1 MQGGPKHSALDMLH
15 NSCDLGRLDWND
27 LALGGPVNDARA
39 QAVRENSI
47 LMGFGDRSSWLQ
59 LAVLFALMCVLYH
72 GIVVS
77 LVSNWHEDPNFSHG
91 FFVPLFSVLI
101 VWQRRKKLASLPLQP
116 SWSGI
121 VVIAA
126 ALAVLVAGVF
136 GAELF
141 LSRSSLVLLLAG
153 LIICF
158 GGWNYFRALFFA
170 WAVLF
175 LMIPI
180 PVIIFNEIAFPL
192 QFFASRLATWLL
204 GAFGV
209 PVLRAGNVIN
219 LPSMSLE
226 VVEACSGIRSL
237 VSMITLAV
245 IYGYFAEPRRFVRV
259 ILVLAAIPVAVVT
272 NGIRIMGTGLFAQY
286 WDPEKAQ
293 SFFHDFSGG
302 VIFVLALALLY
313 LMHRFFVMFE
323 SHHKERSA

>member
-1 MQGGPKHSALDMLH
+1 M
-15 NSCDLGRLDWND
+15 
-27 LALGGPVNDARA
+27 NDARA
-39 QAVRENSI
+39 QVVRENSVR
-47 LMGFGDRSSWLQ
+47 MGFGDRSFWLQ
-59 LAVLFALMCVLYH
+59 LAALVALMCLLFH
-72 GIVVS
+72 GIVGS
-77 LVSNWHEDPNFSHG
+77 LVSNWWNDPNFSHG
-91 FFVPLFSVLI
+91 FFVPLFSAVI
-101 VWQRRKKLASLPLQP
+101 AWRRRKTLASLPLQP

-121 VVIAA
+121 IVIAG
-126 ALAVLVAGVF
+126 ALAVLVTGVL

-153 LIICF
+153 LIIYF

-180 PVIIFNEIAFPL
+180 PMIVFNEIAFPL

-204 GAFGV
+204 GSLGV
-209 PVLRAGNVIN
+209 PVLREGNVIN

-237 VSMITLAV
+237 VSLISLAV
-245 IYGYFAEPRRFVRV
+245 VYGYFAESRRFVRV
-259 ILVLAAIPVAVVT
+259 VLVLAAIPVAVVT
-272 NGIRIMGTGLFAQY
+272 NGLRIMGTGLLGQY
-286 WDPEKAQ
+286 WDPEKAKN
-293 SFFHDFSGG
+293 FFHDFSGG

-313 LMHRFFVMFE
+313 LMHRFFVLFE